1 MRHLKGIKGYGDDVT
16 IHLKISQ
23 CCHIVKKQAQ
33 DGKIKGIKQ
42 RAELE
47 NEEELLSK
55 GTCSSSLNFVELL
68 SLSLTISVVVTYIYI
83 YISIYLSRQGT
94 EHP

>member
-55 GTCSSSLNFVELL
+55 GTYIFLYIEELISL
-68 SLSLTISVVVTYIYI
+68 SLSHTQQVLLYFL
-83 YISIYLSRQGT
+83 SIFVQAR
-94 EHP
+94 P